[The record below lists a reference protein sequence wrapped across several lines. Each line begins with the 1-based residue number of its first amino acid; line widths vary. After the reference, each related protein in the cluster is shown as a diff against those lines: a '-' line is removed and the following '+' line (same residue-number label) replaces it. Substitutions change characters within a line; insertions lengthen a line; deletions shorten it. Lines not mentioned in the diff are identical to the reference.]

1 MKVIQDN
8 IGERK
13 KRMAQLEQQK
23 KADAD
28 QVETNM
34 RMVRQKEIE
43 REQEMAERGRR
54 IQAVMDSMGDVV
66 RDNGREL
73 QLKQE
78 KEYIQ
83 QCLEKDEKARLQ
95 DIDKKN
101 RDRQKHE
108 RLNQVLATQI
118 RERRMQ

>member
-73 QLKQE
+73 QLK
-78 KEYIQ
+78 
-83 QCLEKDEKARLQ
+83 
-95 DIDKKN
+95 
-101 RDRQKHE
+101 
-108 RLNQVLATQI
+108 
-118 RERRMQ
+118 